1 MILNLGSAIFNA
13 ETASGGGT
21 PAWGTE
27 MGQGDGYR
35 FKFED
40 YESLITSLVY
50 NSIPNPGTRIYC
62 PLGKGGNQA
71 SDYEFVVASKF
82 NKIFVNGNRV
92 HDCSFIL
99 LVVKKLEGQNH
110 VGRRTLKYNPRITL
124 DNQNYN
130 ERCFELIGKTLGV
143 SNNGSWFISEIYS
156 KNQDELHF
164 TAHILDK
171 SNHYTFTDSQ
181 NRSKVLASKI
191 KAYAE
196 AKEENNLKRYADRV
210 LPDEPLQ
217 QILFGAPGTG
227 KSHTINS
234 DANITEQNS
243 IRTTFHPDSDYS
255 TFVGCYKPTKKEQ
268 SKGVL
273 TPLNDLI
280 SISKEQ
286 STTEQRVKF
295 ISKYAESIKAAAK
308 ENGLSDN
315 RIIRDTNYFGWN
327 SDTYLMNFLNE
338 ILEERAKIDD
348 SEITYDFTPQA
359 FTNAYVAAWK
369 DLDNPFYLIIEE
381 INRGNCAQIF
391 GDIFQ
396 LLDRDE
402 HGYSSY
408 KTTPDQDL
416 ANYIREQFTDTDID
430 DADVKSGKKMQLPP
444 NLHIWATMNTSD
456 QSLFP
461 IDSAFKRRWD
471 WRYIPIDYTDRGHYI
486 NCGDTQYSWA
496 DFLQKV
502 NDRVESV
509 TQSEDKKLGYWFMG
523 NGAEQ
528 KEITIDRFV
537 SKVVFYLWNDVFK
550 DFGKSG
556 NTIFKDSFA
565 KFHLFFDFSG
575 KPKVDVVKAFLDAL
589 EVKSR
594 EIELTEEELAEA
606 SNSASSDFT
615 LNGVQM
621 SLKDIAL
628 NVVKNYATAN
638 PQMNAVAIKNTFM
651 EACKGCG
658 ISHIVETDEE
668 YRVREATQSSANR
681 SQTPLTLA
689 NGEVIHITTQWRA
702 KKEGQNFFKFIE
714 VCHRNNWGD
723 IQKI

>member
-1 MILNLGSAIFNA
+1 MQQLSKIVTRQDANFKLSPSASNETSINLSKEISALISDESGDATFTLYKSDFIKALSALCLIPKIYLKKEQQPSNLWNIFRDLSQQIEVQFGDA
-13 ETASGGGT
+13 ETSQYT
-21 PAWGTE
+21 INHFKRE
-27 MGQGDGYR
+27 DGR
-35 FKFED
+35 
-40 YESLITSLVY
+40 
-50 NSIPNPGTRIYC
+50 
-62 PLGKGGNQA
+62 
-71 SDYEFVVASKF
+71 
-82 NKIFVNGNRV
+82 
-92 HDCSFIL
+92 
-99 LVVKKLEGQNH
+99 
-110 VGRRTLKYNPRITL
+110 
-124 DNQNYN
+124 
-130 ERCFELIGKTLGV
+130 
-143 SNNGSWFISEIYS
+143 
-156 KNQDELHF
+156 
-164 TAHILDK
+164 
-171 SNHYTFTDSQ
+171 
-181 NRSKVLASKI
+181 
-191 KAYAE
+191 AYF
-196 AKEENNLKRYADRV
+196 NNLKSANGFNLRAFLVEQFAV
-210 LPDEPLQ
+210 LTFERTEDGKLSIRLNIDAPKQKETPHINIVEEEPIIDEPLQ

-315 RIIRDTNYFGWN
+315 RIIRDANYFGWN

-444 NLHIWATMNTSD
+444 NLYIWATMNTSD

-471 WRYIPIDYTDRGHYI
+471 WRYIPIDYTDRGHFI
-486 NCGDTQYSWA
+486 ACGDTQYSWA

-668 YRVREATQSSANR
+668 YRVRAASQYSANR

-702 KKEGQNFFKFIE
+702 KKEDQNFFKFIE

>member
-1 MILNLGSAIFNA
+1 MGDPICKWRAARPHNVVELVNDILPHEEMPENDFYDIVDKRMPGFMHTPYQLAAQLGLYAVVDGTYYPRFKIDIDDEEATRYLENVVTKYYVPNPYTKRGFTNLDKPILLEKSIVEYLEKYPTQNDLEQILKHLIREDVGNFTATKTLLSYSKLFTIQGNTITLNPNYKEMEIDVNRNNKRAFFEIFNA
-13 ETASGGGT
+13 
-21 PAWGTE
+21 
-27 MGQGDGYR
+27 Q
-35 FKFED
+35 
-40 YESLITSLVY
+40 
-50 NSIPNPGTRIYC
+50 
-62 PLGKGGNQA
+62 
-71 SDYEFVVASKF
+71 F
-82 NKIFVNGNRV
+82 NRHKINAP
-92 HDCSFIL
+92 I
-99 LVVKKLEGQNH
+99 
-110 VGRRTLKYNPRITL
+110 
-124 DNQNYN
+124 
-130 ERCFELIGKTLGV
+130 
-143 SNNGSWFISEIYS
+143 
-156 KNQDELHF
+156 
-164 TAHILDK
+164 
-171 SNHYTFTDSQ
+171 
-181 NRSKVLASKI
+181 
-191 KAYAE
+191 
-196 AKEENNLKRYADRV
+196 
-210 LPDEPLQ
+210 Q

-369 DLDNPFYLIIEE
+369 NVESPFFLIIEE

-402 HGYSSY
+402 YGYSSY

-444 NLHIWATMNTSD
+444 NLYIWATMNTSD

-471 WRYIPIDYTDRGHYI
+471 WRYIPIDYTDRGHFI
-486 NCGDTQYSWA
+486 ACGDTQYSWA

-537 SKVVFYLWNDVFK
+537 SKVIFYLWNDVFK

-668 YRVREATQSSANR
+668 YRVRAASQYSANR

-702 KKEGQNFFKFIE
+702 KKEDQNFFKFIE

>member
-1 MILNLGSAIFNA
+1 MQQLSKIVTRQDANFKLSPSASNETSINLSKEISALISDESGDATFTLYKSDFIKALSALCLIPKIYLKKEQQPSNLWNIFRDLSQQIEVQFGDA
-13 ETASGGGT
+13 ETSQYT
-21 PAWGTE
+21 INHFKRE
-27 MGQGDGYR
+27 DGR
-35 FKFED
+35 
-40 YESLITSLVY
+40 
-50 NSIPNPGTRIYC
+50 
-62 PLGKGGNQA
+62 
-71 SDYEFVVASKF
+71 
-82 NKIFVNGNRV
+82 
-92 HDCSFIL
+92 
-99 LVVKKLEGQNH
+99 
-110 VGRRTLKYNPRITL
+110 
-124 DNQNYN
+124 
-130 ERCFELIGKTLGV
+130 
-143 SNNGSWFISEIYS
+143 
-156 KNQDELHF
+156 
-164 TAHILDK
+164 
-171 SNHYTFTDSQ
+171 
-181 NRSKVLASKI
+181 
-191 KAYAE
+191 AYF
-196 AKEENNLKRYADRV
+196 NNLKSANGFNLRAFLVEQFAV
-210 LPDEPLQ
+210 LTFERTEDGKLSIRLNIDAPKQKETPHINIVEEEPIIDEPLQ

-369 DLDNPFYLIIEE
+369 NVESPFFLIIEE

-402 HGYSSY
+402 YGYSSY

-444 NLHIWATMNTSD
+444 NLYIWATMNTSD

-471 WRYIPIDYTDRGHYI
+471 WRYIPIDYTDRGHFI
-486 NCGDTQYSWA
+486 ACGDTQYSWA

-702 KKEGQNFFKFIE
+702 KKEDQNFFKFIE

>member
-1 MILNLGSAIFNA
+1 MGDPICKWRAARPHNVVELVNDILPHEEMPENDFYDIVDKRMPGFMHTPYQLAAQLGLYAVVD
-13 ETASGGGT
+13 GT
-21 PAWGTE
+21 YYP
-27 MGQGDGYR
+27 R
-35 FKFED
+35 FKIDIDDEEATR
-40 YESLITSLVY
+40 YLENVVTKYYV
-50 NSIPNPGTRIYC
+50 PNPYTKRGFTNLDK
-62 PLGKGGNQA
+62 P
-71 SDYEFVVASKF
+71 
-82 NKIFVNGNRV
+82 
-92 HDCSFIL
+92 IL
-99 LVVKKLEGQNH
+99 LEKSIVEYLEKYPTQNDLEQILKHLIREDVGNFTATKTLLSYSKLFTISGN
-110 VGRRTLKYNPRITL
+110 TITL
-124 DNQNYN
+124 NPNYK
-130 ERCFELIGKTLGV
+130 EMEIDVDR
-143 SNNGSWFISEIYS
+143 NNKRAFFDIFST
-156 KNQDELHF
+156 Q
-164 TAHILDK
+164 
-171 SNHYTFTDSQ
+171 
-181 NRSKVLASKI
+181 
-191 KAYAE
+191 
-196 AKEENNLKRYADRV
+196 LKRHKINA
-210 LPDEPLQ
+210 PIQ

-402 HGYSSY
+402 YGYSSY

-486 NCGDTQYSWA
+486 ACGNTQYSWA

-589 EVKSR
+589 EVK
-594 EIELTEEELAEA
+594 EIVINNEEYENSDIEESDSKGSPYTYKLDGVFIKGIGQVVRRTIEKLCQTMNFDDILNDFNSIVNKTYQNGSAMRLGTAQELGKD
-606 SNSASSDFT
+606 SNGRNRWWKDPFTSKDGKIFSVTALWLDSDFER
-615 LNGVQM
+615 LKSFVKHYPSIFPGGLVQE
-621 SLKDIAL
+621 
-628 NVVKNYATAN
+628 
-638 PQMNAVAIKNTFM
+638 VA
-651 EACKGCG
+651 E
-658 ISHIVETDEE
+658 
-668 YRVREATQSSANR
+668 Q
-681 SQTPLTLA
+681 
-689 NGEVIHITTQWRA
+689 
-702 KKEGQNFFKFIE
+702 
-714 VCHRNNWGD
+714 
-723 IQKI
+723 

>member
-1 MILNLGSAIFNA
+1 MQQLSKIVTRQDANFKLSPSASNETSINLSKEISALISDESGDATFTLYKSDFIKALSALCLIPKIYLKKEQQPSNLWNIFRDLSQQIEVQFGDA
-13 ETASGGGT
+13 ETSQYT
-21 PAWGTE
+21 INHFKRE
-27 MGQGDGYR
+27 DGR
-35 FKFED
+35 
-40 YESLITSLVY
+40 
-50 NSIPNPGTRIYC
+50 
-62 PLGKGGNQA
+62 
-71 SDYEFVVASKF
+71 
-82 NKIFVNGNRV
+82 
-92 HDCSFIL
+92 
-99 LVVKKLEGQNH
+99 
-110 VGRRTLKYNPRITL
+110 
-124 DNQNYN
+124 
-130 ERCFELIGKTLGV
+130 
-143 SNNGSWFISEIYS
+143 
-156 KNQDELHF
+156 
-164 TAHILDK
+164 
-171 SNHYTFTDSQ
+171 
-181 NRSKVLASKI
+181 
-191 KAYAE
+191 AYF
-196 AKEENNLKRYADRV
+196 NNLKSANGFNLRAFLVEQFAV
-210 LPDEPLQ
+210 LTFERTEDGKLSIRLNIDAPKQKETPHINIVEEEPIIDEPLQ

-471 WRYIPIDYTDRGHYI
+471 WRYIPIDYTDRGHFI
-486 NCGDTQYSWA
+486 ACGDTQYSWA

-537 SKVVFYLWNDVFK
+537 SKVIFYLWNDVFK

-589 EVKSR
+589 EVKNK

-668 YRVREATQSSANR
+668 YRVRAASQYSANR

>member
-1 MILNLGSAIFNA
+1 MGDPICKWRAARPHNVVELVNDILPHEEMPENDFYDIVDKRMPGFMHTPYQLAAQLGLYAVV
-13 ETASGGGT
+13 
-21 PAWGTE
+21 
-27 MGQGDGYR
+27 DGIYYPR
-35 FKFED
+35 FKIDIDDEEATR
-40 YESLITSLVY
+40 YLENVVTKYYV
-50 NSIPNPGTRIYC
+50 PNPYTKRGFTNLDK
-62 PLGKGGNQA
+62 P
-71 SDYEFVVASKF
+71 
-82 NKIFVNGNRV
+82 
-92 HDCSFIL
+92 IL
-99 LVVKKLEGQNH
+99 LEKSIVEYLEKYPTQSDVEQILKHLIREDVGNYTAIKTLLSYSKLFTISGN
-110 VGRRTLKYNPRITL
+110 TITL
-124 DNQNYN
+124 NPNYK
-130 ERCFELIGKTLGV
+130 EMEIDVDR
-143 SNNGSWFISEIYS
+143 NNKRAFFDIFST
-156 KNQDELHF
+156 Q
-164 TAHILDK
+164 
-171 SNHYTFTDSQ
+171 
-181 NRSKVLASKI
+181 
-191 KAYAE
+191 
-196 AKEENNLKRYADRV
+196 LKRHKINA
-210 LPDEPLQ
+210 PIQ

-444 NLHIWATMNTSD
+444 NLYIWATMNTSD

-486 NCGDTQYSWA
+486 ACGDAQYSWA

-621 SLKDIAL
+621 SLIDIAL

-638 PQMNAVAIKNTFM
+638 PQMNAVAIKNTFI

-702 KKEGQNFFKFIE
+702 KKEDQNFFKFIE

>member
-1 MILNLGSAIFNA
+1 MQQLSKFVTRQDANFKLSPSASNETSINLSKEISALISDESGDATFTLYKSDFIKALSALCLIPKIYLKKEQQPSNLWNIFRDLSQQIEVQFGDA
-13 ETASGGGT
+13 ETSQYT
-21 PAWGTE
+21 INHFKRE
-27 MGQGDGYR
+27 DGR
-35 FKFED
+35 
-40 YESLITSLVY
+40 
-50 NSIPNPGTRIYC
+50 
-62 PLGKGGNQA
+62 
-71 SDYEFVVASKF
+71 
-82 NKIFVNGNRV
+82 
-92 HDCSFIL
+92 
-99 LVVKKLEGQNH
+99 
-110 VGRRTLKYNPRITL
+110 
-124 DNQNYN
+124 
-130 ERCFELIGKTLGV
+130 
-143 SNNGSWFISEIYS
+143 
-156 KNQDELHF
+156 
-164 TAHILDK
+164 
-171 SNHYTFTDSQ
+171 
-181 NRSKVLASKI
+181 
-191 KAYAE
+191 AYF
-196 AKEENNLKRYADRV
+196 NNLKSANGFNLRAFLVEQFAV
-210 LPDEPLQ
+210 LTFERTEDGKLSIRLNIDAPKQKETPHINIVEEEPIIDEPLQ

-315 RIIRDTNYFGWN
+315 RIIRDANYFGWN

-416 ANYIREQFTDTDID
+416 ANYIRKQFAYTDID
-430 DADVKSGKKMQLPP
+430 DEEVKSGKKMQLPP
-444 NLHIWATMNTSD
+444 NLYIWATMNTSD

-471 WRYIPIDYTDRGHYI
+471 WRYIPIDYTDLGHYI

-668 YRVREATQSSANR
+668 YRVRAASQYSANR

-702 KKEGQNFFKFIE
+702 KKEDQNFFKFIE

>member
-1 MILNLGSAIFNA
+1 MQQLSKIVTRQDANFKLSPSASNETSINLSKEISALISDESGDATFTLYKSDFIKALSALCLIPKIYLKKEQQPSNLWNIFRDLSQQIEVQFGDA
-13 ETASGGGT
+13 ETSQYT
-21 PAWGTE
+21 INHFKRE
-27 MGQGDGYR
+27 DGR
-35 FKFED
+35 
-40 YESLITSLVY
+40 
-50 NSIPNPGTRIYC
+50 
-62 PLGKGGNQA
+62 
-71 SDYEFVVASKF
+71 
-82 NKIFVNGNRV
+82 
-92 HDCSFIL
+92 
-99 LVVKKLEGQNH
+99 
-110 VGRRTLKYNPRITL
+110 
-124 DNQNYN
+124 
-130 ERCFELIGKTLGV
+130 
-143 SNNGSWFISEIYS
+143 
-156 KNQDELHF
+156 
-164 TAHILDK
+164 
-171 SNHYTFTDSQ
+171 
-181 NRSKVLASKI
+181 
-191 KAYAE
+191 AYF
-196 AKEENNLKRYADRV
+196 NNLKSANGFNLRAFLVEQFAV
-210 LPDEPLQ
+210 LTFERTEDGKLSIRLNIDAPKQKETPHINIVEEEPIIDEPLQ

-444 NLHIWATMNTSD
+444 NLYIWATMNTSD

-486 NCGDTQYSWA
+486 ACGDAQYSWA

-668 YRVREATQSSANR
+668 YRVRAASQYSANR

-702 KKEGQNFFKFIE
+702 KKEDQNFFKFIE

>member
-1 MILNLGSAIFNA
+1 MQQLSKIVTRQDANFKLSPSASNETSINLSKEISALISDESGDATFTLYKSDFIKALSALCLIPKIYLKKEQQPSNLWNIFRDLSQQIEVQFGDA
-13 ETASGGGT
+13 ETSQYT
-21 PAWGTE
+21 INHFKRE
-27 MGQGDGYR
+27 DGR
-35 FKFED
+35 
-40 YESLITSLVY
+40 
-50 NSIPNPGTRIYC
+50 
-62 PLGKGGNQA
+62 
-71 SDYEFVVASKF
+71 
-82 NKIFVNGNRV
+82 
-92 HDCSFIL
+92 
-99 LVVKKLEGQNH
+99 
-110 VGRRTLKYNPRITL
+110 
-124 DNQNYN
+124 
-130 ERCFELIGKTLGV
+130 
-143 SNNGSWFISEIYS
+143 
-156 KNQDELHF
+156 
-164 TAHILDK
+164 
-171 SNHYTFTDSQ
+171 
-181 NRSKVLASKI
+181 
-191 KAYAE
+191 AYF
-196 AKEENNLKRYADRV
+196 NNLKSANGFNLRAFLVEQFAV
-210 LPDEPLQ
+210 LTFERTEDGKLSIRLNIDAPKQKETPHINIVEEEPIIDEPLQ
-217 QILFGAPGTG
+217 QILFGAPATG

-315 RIIRDTNYFGWN
+315 RIIRDANYFGWN

-402 HGYSSY
+402 YGYSSY

-702 KKEGQNFFKFIE
+702 KKEDQNFFKFIE

>member
-1 MILNLGSAIFNA
+1 MQQLSKIVTRQDANFKLSPSASNETSINLSKEISALISDESGDATFTLYKSDFIKALSALCLIPKIYLKKEQQPSNLWNIFRDLSQQIEVQFGDA
-13 ETASGGGT
+13 ETSQYT
-21 PAWGTE
+21 INHFKRE
-27 MGQGDGYR
+27 DGR
-35 FKFED
+35 
-40 YESLITSLVY
+40 
-50 NSIPNPGTRIYC
+50 
-62 PLGKGGNQA
+62 
-71 SDYEFVVASKF
+71 
-82 NKIFVNGNRV
+82 
-92 HDCSFIL
+92 
-99 LVVKKLEGQNH
+99 
-110 VGRRTLKYNPRITL
+110 
-124 DNQNYN
+124 
-130 ERCFELIGKTLGV
+130 
-143 SNNGSWFISEIYS
+143 
-156 KNQDELHF
+156 
-164 TAHILDK
+164 
-171 SNHYTFTDSQ
+171 
-181 NRSKVLASKI
+181 
-191 KAYAE
+191 AYF
-196 AKEENNLKRYADRV
+196 NNLKSANGFNLRAFLVEQFAV
-210 LPDEPLQ
+210 LTFERTEDGKLSIRLNIDAPKQKETPHINIVEEEPIIDEPLQ

-416 ANYIREQFTDTDID
+416 ANYIREQFTNTDID

-486 NCGDTQYSWA
+486 ACGDAQYSWA

-621 SLKDIAL
+621 SLIDIAL

-668 YRVREATQSSANR
+668 YRVRAASQYSANR

-702 KKEGQNFFKFIE
+702 KKEDQNFFKFIE

>member
-1 MILNLGSAIFNA
+1 MGDPICKWRAARPHNVVELVNDILPHEEMPENDFYDIVDNRMPGFMHTPYQLAAQLGLYAVVD
-13 ETASGGGT
+13 GT
-21 PAWGTE
+21 YYP
-27 MGQGDGYR
+27 R
-35 FKFED
+35 FKIDIDNEEATR
-40 YESLITSLVY
+40 YLENVVTKYYV
-50 NSIPNPGTRIYC
+50 PNPYTKRGFTNLDK
-62 PLGKGGNQA
+62 P
-71 SDYEFVVASKF
+71 
-82 NKIFVNGNRV
+82 
-92 HDCSFIL
+92 IL
-99 LVVKKLEGQNH
+99 LEKSIVEYLEKYPTQNDLEQILKHLIREDVGNYTATKTLLSYSKLFTISGN
-110 VGRRTLKYNPRITL
+110 TITL
-124 DNQNYN
+124 NPNYKEMEIDVDRN
-130 ERCFELIGKTLGV
+130 NKRAFFEIF
-143 SNNGSWFISEIYS
+143 SA
-156 KNQDELHF
+156 Q
-164 TAHILDK
+164 
-171 SNHYTFTDSQ
+171 
-181 NRSKVLASKI
+181 
-191 KAYAE
+191 
-196 AKEENNLKRYADRV
+196 LKRHKINA
-210 LPDEPLQ
+210 PIQ

-227 KSHTINS
+227 KSHTLNS
-234 DANITEQNS
+234 YANITEQNS

-255 TFVGCYKPTKKEQ
+255 TFVGCYKPTKDE
-268 SKGVL
+268 
-273 TPLNDLI
+273 
-280 SISKEQ
+280 
-286 STTEQRVKF
+286 
-295 ISKYAESIKAAAK
+295 ES
-308 ENGLSDN
+308 G
-315 RIIRDTNYFGWN
+315 
-327 SDTYLMNFLNE
+327 
-338 ILEERAKIDD
+338 
-348 SEITYDFTPQA
+348 EITYDFTPQA

-369 DLDNPFYLIIEE
+369 NVPTPFFLIIEE
-381 INRGNCAQIF
+381 VNRGNCAQIF

-402 HGYSSY
+402 YGYSSY

-416 ANYIREQFTDTDID
+416 ANYIRKQFAYTDID
-430 DADVKSGKKMQLPP
+430 DEEVKSGKKMQLPP
-444 NLHIWATMNTSD
+444 NLYIWATMNTSD

-486 NCGDTQYSWA
+486 ACGDTQYSWA

-537 SKVVFYLWNDVFK
+537 SKVIFYLWNDVFK

-589 EVKSR
+589 EVKNK

-606 SNSASSDFT
+606 SNSASSKFT
-615 LNGVQM
+615 LNGTRM

-638 PQMNAVAIKNTFM
+638 PLLNAVAIKNTFI

-668 YRVREATQSSANR
+668 YRVREASQSSANR

-702 KKEGQNFFKFIE
+702 KKEGQNFFKFIDI
-714 VCHRNNWGD
+714 CRRNNWGD
-723 IQKI
+723 IQKNDE

>member
-1 MILNLGSAIFNA
+1 MGDPICKWRAARPHNVVELVNDILPHEEMPENDFYDIVDKRMPGFMHTPYQLAAQLGLYAVVD
-13 ETASGGGT
+13 GT
-21 PAWGTE
+21 YYP
-27 MGQGDGYR
+27 R
-35 FKFED
+35 FIIDIDDEEATRYLENVVTK
-40 YESLITSLVY
+40 YYV
-50 NSIPNPGTRIYC
+50 PNPYTKRGFTNLEK
-62 PLGKGGNQA
+62 P
-71 SDYEFVVASKF
+71 
-82 NKIFVNGNRV
+82 
-92 HDCSFIL
+92 IL
-99 LVVKKLEGQNH
+99 LEKSIVEYLEKYPSQNDLEQILKHLIREDVGNYTAIKTLLSYSKLFTISGN
-110 VGRRTLKYNPRITL
+110 TITL
-124 DNQNYN
+124 NPNYK
-130 ERCFELIGKTLGV
+130 EMEIDVDR
-143 SNNGSWFISEIYS
+143 NNKRAFFDIFST
-156 KNQDELHF
+156 Q
-164 TAHILDK
+164 
-171 SNHYTFTDSQ
+171 
-181 NRSKVLASKI
+181 
-191 KAYAE
+191 
-196 AKEENNLKRYADRV
+196 LKRHKINA
-210 LPDEPLQ
+210 PIQ

-471 WRYIPIDYTDRGHYI
+471 WRYIPIDYTDRGHFI
-486 NCGDTQYSWA
+486 ACGDTQYSWA

-537 SKVVFYLWNDVFK
+537 SKVIFYLWNDVFK

-589 EVKSR
+589 EVKNK

-668 YRVREATQSSANR
+668 YRVRAASQYSANR

-702 KKEGQNFFKFIE
+702 KKEDQNFFKFIE

>member
-1 MILNLGSAIFNA
+1 M
-13 ETASGGGT
+13 
-21 PAWGTE
+21 
-27 MGQGDGYR
+27 
-35 FKFED
+35 
-40 YESLITSLVY
+40 
-50 NSIPNPGTRIYC
+50 
-62 PLGKGGNQA
+62 
-71 SDYEFVVASKF
+71 
-82 NKIFVNGNRV
+82 
-92 HDCSFIL
+92 
-99 LVVKKLEGQNH
+99 
-110 VGRRTLKYNPRITL
+110 
-124 DNQNYN
+124 
-130 ERCFELIGKTLGV
+130 
-143 SNNGSWFISEIYS
+143 
-156 KNQDELHF
+156 
-164 TAHILDK
+164 
-171 SNHYTFTDSQ
+171 
-181 NRSKVLASKI
+181 LASKI

-196 AKEENNLKRYADRV
+196 AKEENNLKTYADRV

-243 IRTTFHPDSDYS
+243 MRTTFHPDSDYS

-702 KKEGQNFFKFIE
+702 KKEDQNFFKFIE